1 MILTSNCWN
10 YMVSCSSWFISKYF
24 ILFWWSSFTSLM
36 KKQWKQVALKIKD
49 PLKSFIIT
57 DRLRKIREE
66 KLFEGPIIRKKERLS
81 SFSILVLITKFN
93 VKINNFVKA
102 NVKENNLSGIFSY
115 MIALI
120 SSWCGHRL
128 NT

>member
-1 MILTSNCWN
+1 
-10 YMVSCSSWFISKYF
+10 
-24 ILFWWSSFTSLM
+24 M

-81 SFSILVLITKFN
+81 PFSILVLITKFN

-120 SSWCGHRL
+120 SS
-128 NT
+128 